1 MRLLAFPL
9 TLALVPALASA
20 VAAETKVVVG
30 VSAGLF
36 HNKEDAEAG
45 FDSTETLGLWGRVG
59 LSKRLSAQLEI
70 ARHQSQQGCDTC
82 TFGTATDV
90 RVFSGLIVIDLTDG
104 GRWVP
109 TMLAGIGIDRDDG
122 SIPTSGSHIEGGF
135 GLEYRANGGLTIG
148 ADARLGGRS
157 IDDDATIQVDAANS
171 IRFVGPTVMR
181 EGEYR
186 AIRMTLGVRF

>member
-1 MRLLAFPL
+1 MRLLA
-9 TLALVPALASA
+9 LALVPALAST
-20 VAAETKVVVG
+20 VAAETKVTVG
-30 VSAGLF
+30 ASAGLF
-36 HNKEDAEAG
+36 QNKEDAEAG

-82 TFGTATDV
+82 TFGTATDI

-104 GRWVP
+104 GRLVP

-122 SIPTSGSHIEGGF
+122 SIPTSGTHIEGGF
-135 GLEYRANGGLTIG
+135 GLEYRADGGLTIG

-157 IDDDATIQVDAANS
+157 IDDDDATIQVDAANS

-186 AIRMTLGVRF
+186 AIRLTLGVRF